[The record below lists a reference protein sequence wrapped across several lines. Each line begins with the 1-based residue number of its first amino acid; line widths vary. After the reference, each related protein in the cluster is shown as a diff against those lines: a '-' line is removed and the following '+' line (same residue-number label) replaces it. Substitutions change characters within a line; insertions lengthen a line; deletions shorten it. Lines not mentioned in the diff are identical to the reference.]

1 MYDFRIDTIIVK
13 SIQVY
18 RIEYVKQILQEMHT
32 KDKRNIFNMNTI

>member
-18 RIEYVKQILQEMHT
+18 RIEYVKQILPEMHT